1 MALIT
6 QSDFARLKRRREI
19 KGRIFYGLCLLAVL
33 ISLGMLGVLLFDITS
48 DGFSR
53 LSWDFI
59 VKDLEFDLP
68 IKEVAFDL
76 RWPFIHLELAG
87 QWPFIHID
95 WAGPSR
101 KAEEAG
107 IGVALLGSIYVVG
120 IAGITSFVL
129 GVAAAVYLEEYAQR
143 SRFAQIAR
151 INIAN
156 LAGVPSVVYGLL
168 GLGIFVR
175 MMEMGPVILAG
186 GFTLALLVLPI
197 IIVAAS
203 EAIRAV
209 PSSLREGGFGL
220 GATRWQ
226 VVRHLVLPQAFP
238 GILTGVILAVSRAI
252 GETAPLIAMGALTF
266 VPFPP
271 DGPLS
276 RFTVMPIQI
285 LNWTTRPQKEFHDA
299 AAAGIIVLLV
309 VLLAMNAL
317 AVFLRNKFQNRPEG

>member
-6 QSDFARLKRRREI
+6 QSEFARLKRRRDM
-19 KGRIFYGLCLLAVL
+19 KGKIFYGLCLMAVL
-33 ISLGMLGVLLFDITS
+33 ISLGMLGVLLFDIIS

-53 LSWDFI
+53 LSWNFI
-59 VKDLEFDLP
+59 VREL
-68 IKEVAFDL
+68 AFDL
-76 RWPFIHLELAG
+76 E
-87 QWPFIHID
+87 WPFIHID

-101 KAEEAG
+101 NAEQAG
-107 IGVALLGSIYVVG
+107 IGVALLGSIFVVG

-129 GVAAAVYLEEYAQR
+129 GVATAVYLEEYAQR
-143 SRFAQIAR
+143 SKFAQIAR

-156 LAGVPSVVYGLL
+156 LAGVPSIVYGLL
-168 GLGIFVR
+168 GYGIFVR
-175 MMEMGPVILAG
+175 LMELGPVILAG

-197 IIVAAS
+197 IIVASS

-238 GILTGVILAVSRAI
+238 GILTGVILAVSRAL

-276 RFTVMPIQI
+276 RFTVLPIQI
-285 LNWTTRPQKEFHDA
+285 LNWLQRPQEEFHEA
-299 AAAGIIVLLV
+299 AAAGIIVLLI
-309 VLLAMNAL
+309 LLLMMNAL
-317 AVFLRNKFQNRPEG
+317 AVFLRNKFQNRLEG

>member
-6 QSDFARLKRRREI
+6 QSEFARQKRQREI
-19 KGRIFYGLCLLAVL
+19 KGKIFYGLCLLAVL

-59 VKDLEFDLP
+59 IKKFEIDL
-68 IKEVAFDL
+68 
-76 RWPFIHLELAG
+76 
-87 QWPFIHID
+87 QWPFLHIE

-101 KAEEAG
+101 KAEQAG
-107 IGVALLGSIYVVG
+107 IGVALLGSVYVVG

-151 INIAN
+151 VNIAN
-156 LAGVPSVVYGLL
+156 LAGVPSIVYGLL

-175 MMEMGPVILAG
+175 MMELGPVIVAG

-197 IIVAAS
+197 IIVASS

-271 DGPLS
+271 DSPLS

-285 LNWTTRPQKEFHDA
+285 LNWISRPQEEFHKA

-309 VLLAMNAL
+309 LLLAMNAL
-317 AVFLRNKFQNRPEG
+317 AVFLRNKFQNRLEG

>member
-6 QSDFARLKRRREI
+6 QSEFARTKRRRALMG
-19 KGRIFYGLCLLAVL
+19 KVFYGLCLLAVL
-33 ISLGMLGVLLFDITS
+33 ISLGMLAVLLIYLGS
-48 DGFSR
+48 AGYAR
-53 LSWDFI
+53 VSWDFI
-59 VKDLEFDLP
+59 TSLS
-68 IKEVAFDL
+68 
-76 RWPFIHLELAG
+76 
-87 QWPFIHID
+87 
-95 WAGPSR
+95 SR
-101 KAEEAG
+101 KPEEAG
-107 IGVALLGSIYVVG
+107 IYPALLGSIYVVG

-129 GVAAAVYLEEYAQR
+129 GVAAAVYLEEYTSR
-143 SRFAQIAR
+143 SRFAQLAR

-156 LAGVPSVVYGLL
+156 LAGVPSIVYGLL
-168 GLGIFVR
+168 GLEIFAR
-175 MMEMGPVILAG
+175 MLKLGPSVLAG

-252 GETAPLIAMGALTF
+252 GETAPLIFMAAAFITF
-266 VPFPP
+266 TP

-276 RFTVMPIQI
+276 NFTVLPIQI
-285 LNWTTRPQKEFHDA
+285 YEWVKRPQEGFHEA
-299 AAAGIIVLLV
+299 AAAAIIVLLV
-309 VLLAMNAL
+309 LLLAMNAL
-317 AVFLRNKFQNRPEG
+317 AVFLRYKFQNRLEG